1 MVFLTF
7 PWNITYTAKKI
18 LEPHLCL
25 KSQATTHV
33 STANSS
39 LSGLIGGQITHYIQ
53 LMLEIVIQ
61 SNPCG
66 ASFGL
71 RQLPNLD
78 KRCFLWRLADL
89 HTAAP
94 AAYSGCDT
102 PAFRAGVP
110 YCDPP
115 SSSIPPTK
123 NHLALSRAN
132 HRAKLLTSC

>member
-1 MVFLTF
+1 
-7 PWNITYTAKKI
+7 
-18 LEPHLCL
+18 
-25 KSQATTHV
+25 
-33 STANSS
+33 
-39 LSGLIGGQITHYIQ
+39 
-53 LMLEIVIQ
+53 MLEIVIQ

-66 ASFGL
+66 ANFSL

-78 KRCFLWRLADL
+78 KRCFLWRLAGL
-89 HTAAP
+89 PTAAP
-94 AAYSGCDT
+94 AAYSGCDM

-123 NHLALSRAN
+123 NHPALSRAN